1 MCTRF
6 HLLKE
11 HLRTVLAD
19 LGIEAP
25 ADVASRY
32 NIAPTSR
39 VFAIRPRAAEATAAA
54 TDLEAVTLRWG
65 LTPAWSRSDEPA
77 ARLVNARAETVASKP
92 SFRAALRSRRC
103 VIPASG
109 FYEWETVGRAKR
121 PWLFRR
127 RDERPFGFAGL
138 WETWRGPDGTDV
150 ESCAIITTTPN
161 AVLQP
166 IHDRMPVMLEPA
178 QFSAWLDLW
187 NSEPAAFAELLRPAP
202 AESMSALAV
211 SRHVSNVRHEGPE
224 CIAPAG
230 VEPGD
235 EDPQFSLN
243 W

>member
-25 ADVASRY
+25 ADLVSRY
-32 NIAPTSR
+32 NIAPTSQ
-39 VFAIRPRAAEATAAA
+39 VFAIRPREVENATPN
-54 TDLEAVTLRWG
+54 LEAVRLRWG
-65 LTPAWSRSDEPA
+65 LTPKWARSDEPA
-77 ARLVNARAETVASKP
+77 NRLVNARAETVAGKP

-103 VIPASG
+103 VVPASG
-109 FYEWETVGRAKR
+109 FYEWETVGRAKK

-138 WETWRGPDGTDV
+138 WETWRAPDGAAI
-150 ESCAIITTTPN
+150 ESCTIITTTPN

-178 QFSAWLDLW
+178 QFAAWLDRQ
-187 NSEPAAFAELLRPAP
+187 NADPAALADLLRPAP

-211 SRHVSNVRHEGPE
+211 GTYVSNVRHEGPE
-224 CIAPAG
+224 CLAPATFAAS
-230 VEPGD
+230 GD
-235 EDPQFSLN
+235 SPQLSLGLE
-243 W
+243 

>member
-25 ADVASRY
+25 ADLVSRY
-32 NIAPTSR
+32 NIAPTSQ
-39 VFAIRPRAAEATAAA
+39 VFAIRPREVENPNPN
-54 TDLEAVTLRWG
+54 LEAVRLRWG
-65 LTPAWSRSDEPA
+65 LTPKWARSDEPA
-77 ARLVNARAETVASKP
+77 SRLVNARAETVASKP

-103 VIPASG
+103 VVPASG

-138 WETWRGPDGTDV
+138 WETWRAIDGVAV
-150 ESCAIITTTPN
+150 ESCTIITTTPN

-178 QFSAWLDLW
+178 QFTTWLDPQ
-187 NSEPAAFAELLRPAP
+187 NSDPAALADLLRPAP
-202 AESMSALAV
+202 AESMGALAV
-211 SRHVSNVRHEGPE
+211 SLYVSNVRHEGPE
-224 CIAPAG
+224 CLAPARAAAA
-230 VEPGD
+230 D
-235 EDPQFSLN
+235 DSPQLSLGLE
-243 W
+243 